1 MTDEI
6 QQAVSSTE
14 PPSLP
19 QDCASLTPPPL
30 PGAGVSTRGRICTGL
45 VLILACCLL
54 LAYVAHLELVWLDGE
69 PWSYAV
75 ARIDD
80 GEPPTGARPARIR
93 PVPSESL
100 PPDTPFVAAIRE
112 GLGPE
117 AANTGDGADMLQL
130 MGVGLAESIIMMPA
144 SDEELA
150 AVLESGRVPKRGAP
164 ELLAGVLARQDSFKM
179 DGETFRVVG
188 RIKGSVGGTAFAYL
202 LPDEE
207 GLAARHFSDAV
218 GARAGWYLPDA
229 EAAPRE
235 ELVSRLESARE
246 DAAAFLLQ
254 PVPQTPTRPAY
265 TAASLLALLVG
276 AVGGYLLHDGLFRGA
291 AANGTKPFW
300 RVYRE
305 VVRWPRLFMA
315 MHVFLYGTFFIAMLA
330 GAQNPLAN
338 IGIGQFVAGQFMSG
352 GLSYIG
358 DAYASGHIF
367 SATAATFYNN
377 YFWQTLMFTFVASLL
392 PLALGILKT
401 VASFVL
407 TGFTMVP
414 LWNGTA
420 AGYSYHSITMVLEL
434 EAYIVACFA
443 VMVWTIGF
451 YRALFRGMIGSPEPR
466 ALAHQFWFYVQAA
479 VLCGLMLVI
488 AAGYEATTLILIG
501 GR

>member
-1 MTDEI
+1 
-6 QQAVSSTE
+6 VN
-14 PPSLP
+14 
-19 QDCASLTPPPL
+19 
-30 PGAGVSTRGRICTGL
+30 TRGRIGAGFC
-45 VLILACCLL
+45 LILACCLL
-54 LAYVAHLELVWLDGE
+54 LLYVDHLEVVWLDRE

-80 GEPPTGARPARIR
+80 GEPPTGARPAKFR
-93 PVPSESL
+93 PVPRESL
-100 PPDTPFVAAIRE
+100 PPDTPFVAAMRE

-117 AANTGDGADMLQL
+117 AANAGDGADMLQL

-144 SDEELA
+144 TDEELA

-164 ELLAGVLARQDSFKM
+164 EVLAGVFARQDSFKL
-179 DGETFRVVG
+179 DDETFRVVG
-188 RIKGSVGGTAFAYL
+188 RIKGSVGGAAFAYV
-202 LPDEE
+202 LPDDTA
-207 GLAARHFSDAV
+207 LAAKHFNEAL
-218 GARAGWYLPDA
+218 GARGGWYLPDA
-229 EAAPRE
+229 EASPKE
-235 ELVSRLESARE
+235 ELISRLESARE
-246 DAAAFLLQ
+246 DAAAFMLQ

-265 TAASLLALLVG
+265 TGASLLALLLG

-291 AANGTKPFW
+291 AGNGTKAFW

-305 VVRWPRLFMA
+305 VVHWPRLFLA
-315 MHVFLYGTFFIAMLA
+315 MHIFLYGAFFLSMLA

-451 YRALFRGMIGSPEPR
+451 YRALYRGLIGSPEPR
-466 ALAHQFWFYVQAA
+466 VLVHLFWFYVQAA
-479 VLCGLMLVI
+479 ILCGLMLAI
-488 AAGYEATTLILIG
+488 AAGYEATTLILLG